1 MGVFLAIIKVIV
13 AFIAFSSTTLWIN
26 NIIFEM
32 NNPQLFMGED
42 GQQYIKQRNAKTIM
56 GLIAALFWAIL
67 IVVL

>member
-32 NNPQLFMGED
+32 NNPQLFTGED
-42 GQQYIKQRNAKTIM
+42 GQQYIKQRNSKTIM

>member
-42 GQQYIKQRNAKTIM
+42 GQQYIKQRNSKTIM